1 MTPSEHRSTPILSTL
16 TGTQLS
22 GLFFVS
28 QSSCRHGEGFV
39 YLNLFYKVSLF
50 HPHLTPHHS
59 LLPKVSKASSAKLPC
74 TCFPDSKQGPVI
86 AKIVLHP
93 HPRGRCQRTWNW
105 DSSLT
110 LGIGNPGSPHEG
122 EITLQMRRRAGGPLY
137 IFAKERARLNSLK
150 RKDIPVH
157 SGAASG
163 AEQPTSPVPQ
173 SEVP

>member
-1 MTPSEHRSTPILSTL
+1 MTPSEHRSTPTLSTL
-16 TGTQLS
+16 IGAQLS

-50 HPHLTPHHS
+50 QPHLTPRHS

-86 AKIVLHP
+86 AKMVLHP
-93 HPRGRCQRTWNW
+93 HPRGWCQGFLSYTRDQKSRVSTR
-105 DSSLT
+105 
-110 LGIGNPGSPHEG
+110 GGNYFANEKES
-122 EITLQMRRRAGGPLY
+122 RWPLY
-137 IFAKERARLNSLK
+137 IFAKERARLNSSR

-163 AEQPTSPVPQ
+163 AEQPTSPAPQ